1 MILKKP
7 NFWQNRNFISF
18 LLYPLSIVTV
28 IINFYKKLNI
38 KNYFKIKTICVGNL
52 NAGGTGKTSLAI
64 ELYKLLS
71 IKYKTVFIKK
81 KYSNQ
86 KDEFNLLKSRGKI
99 INVRNRINALK
110 IAERNFD
117 LAILDDGFNKKM

>member
-28 IINFYKKLNI
+28 IINFYKKLNV

-81 KYSNQ
+81 V
-86 KDEFNLLKSRGKI
+86 FKSKR
-99 INVRNRINALK
+99 
-110 IAERNFD
+110 
-117 LAILDDGFNKKM
+117 